1 MVSALLRLL
10 QREWSGL
17 HQAAFLL
24 AGASL
29 LSQFLGLLRDRLL
42 AGTFGAGR
50 ELDIY
55 YAAFRIPDLLYVTV
69 ASFVSVTV
77 LIPVLT
83 EYREHSSREEEE
95 KFIARAGTVF
105 ASACA
110 VFSLILFVIMP
121 TLAALIAPGFDALA
135 LKELTFLARLMLLS
149 PFLLGLSGVLGS
161 VTQLEKRFVL
171 YALAPVLYNIGII
184 VGLIFLFPLFGLPGL
199 ALGVVF
205 GAVLHL
211 MVQFYAVRIA
221 GYSLW
226 PLFPR
231 KKEWSELRRVIAI
244 SIPRTITL
252 AAHQLSL
259 TGLFA
264 LASLLNVGSIAIF
277 TFAWNLQSVPLAL
290 LGVSYSVAAFPTLS
304 LLHARGEREQF
315 VGYMREA
322 ARHLIFWSL
331 PISALV
337 IVLRAH
343 IVRVIL
349 GSGSFDWVAT
359 RLTAAALALLCISLV
374 AQNLILLF
382 VRGYYACGKTR
393 VPLVVNTL
401 SSLGIIALAPLL
413 TWVFTHVEGFANVFE
428 RLLRVEGLPGTSAL
442 MMPLAFTVGLIIN
455 VVIIWRLFE
464 RDYGKFLST
473 IYDTLYQSLAT
484 ALLIGTTTYYA
495 LIAVAGFFNTQT
507 FVGIALQGLLAAL
520 LGLAAGIILLVVFDN
535 QELGDLVTA
544 LKKKATHR
552 KLVLPE
558 PEGL

>member
-1 MVSALLRLL
+1 MVSAFLRLL

-17 HQAAFLL
+17 HQAALLL

-83 EYREHSSREEEE
+83 RYRGRGSREEEGN
-95 KFIARAGTVF
+95 FLSRAGTVF

-110 VFSLILFVIMP
+110 GVSLILFAIMP
-121 TLAALIAPGFDALA
+121 TLAAFVAPGFDAIA
-135 LKELTFLARLMLLS
+135 LKELIFLARLMLLS
-149 PFLLGLSGVLGS
+149 PLLLGLSGVLGS

-171 YALAPVLYNIGII
+171 YALAPVLYNMGII
-184 VGLIFLFPLFGLPGL
+184 GGLLFLFPIFGLPGL

-211 MVQFYAVRIA
+211 SIQFPAVRLA
-221 GYSLW
+221 GYSFKVSL
-226 PLFPR
+226 PR
-231 KKEWSELRRVIAI
+231 GGEWSELRHVIAL

-304 LLHARGEREQF
+304 ELHVRGQREQF

-349 GSGSFDWVAT
+349 GSGSFDWIAT

-374 AQNLILLF
+374 AQNLVLLF

-413 TWVFTHVEGFANVFE
+413 VFLFTRLSLFAQTME

-442 MMPLAFTVGLIIN
+442 MIPLAFTIGLIIN

-473 IYDTLYQSLAT
+473 IYDTLYQSLAA
-484 ALLIGTTTYYA
+484 ALLIGTTAYYT
-495 LIAVAGFFNTQT
+495 LIAVAGFFNTGT
-507 FVGIALQGLLAAL
+507 FLGIALQGLLAAL
-520 LGLAAGIILLVVFDN
+520 FGIAAGVILLIVFDSR
-535 QELGDLVTA
+535 ELSELMAA
-544 LKKKATHR
+544 LKKKAPRR